1 MCAVGWRREGKSG
14 LLFALP
20 RPTYP
25 RSHTLSIAT
34 PIIPRPG
41 SGVPGT
47 WSSSWGCRIGR
58 LCDQPCCSNRGQRG
72 CGGRSCR
79 VGEGLGHREK
89 RTEREGEGEKEREKE
104 RTHSRCKAVQ
114 RWNGKSTG
122 ECGWGR
128 SWAAGVTIG
137 GVWEVEGRPAGVSE
151 KRALHLPVSPAC
163 FTL

>member
-1 MCAVGWRREGKSG
+1 MTAQVNAPLGARALEGRKTNKGGARCVQLAGRGRGSQACSLLCPG
-14 LLFALP
+14 L
-20 RPTYP
+20 TYP

-89 RTEREGEGEKEREKE
+89 RREKEGEGEKERKREHTAGV
-104 RTHSRCKAVQ
+104 RQCRDGMGNP
-114 RWNGKSTG
+114 R
-122 ECGWGR
+122 ECGWG
-128 SWAAGVTIG
+128 
-137 GVWEVEGRPAGVSE
+137 
-151 KRALHLPVSPAC
+151 
-163 FTL
+163 